1 MYLQIKN
8 KKLTNTLEQ
17 VRMVCLLIYIV
28 GAVLFLL
35 KHYNVIDSNLNKISN
50 WLVGLSVIMFLVLSC
65 IKFINCVKKPESNEV
80 QLLKNDHNSC
90 FVQDTKNCKRINGI
104 TIFRYMSNVI
114 FAGVCVV
121 TSFLLLSSLYVQE
134 TLFLTVYS
142 VVLMTGSSLAGL
154 YFIAR
159 FLGAGLG
166 VCSHVIDNMN
176 TRRTKCG
183 AIDFIV
189 SEVYSQLS
197 VSSSKGYVNE
207 IVLS

>member
-1 MYLQIKN
+1 
-8 KKLTNTLEQ
+8 
-17 VRMVCLLIYIV
+17 MVCLLIYII

-35 KHYNVIDSNLNKISN
+35 KHYNVIDSNLNTISN

-80 QLLKNDHNSC
+80 QLLKNDRNSC
-90 FVQDTKNCKRINGI
+90 FVQDTKNGKGINNI
-104 TIFRYMSNVI
+104 TIFRYMSNII

-121 TSFLLLSSLYVQE
+121 TCNFLLLSNLYVQE
-134 TLFLTVYS
+134 ILFLNVYS
-142 VVLMTGSSLAGL
+142 VVLMTGAFLAGL
-154 YFIAR
+154 YFITR

-176 TRRTKCG
+176 TRRAKCE
-183 AIDFIV
+183 AIDFVV
-189 SEVYSQLS
+189 SEVCGQLS
-197 VSSSKGYVNE
+197 IPSSKSYVNE